1 RLEATFRV
9 IRACPRPKITKTEKP
24 CPAYHDRVTSVFVHC
39 TTRLEK
45 EIFSIADIKCKPIER
60 MKSMGTQQ
68 YKAFLLRLQRNEG
81 QPQWRAIIENAQ
93 TGERLRFAD
102 QNQMLRYLLN
112 DLTDISPAANKPTS
126 QADSGEN

>member
-1 RLEATFRV
+1 
-9 IRACPRPKITKTEKP
+9 
-24 CPAYHDRVTSVFVHC
+24 
-39 TTRLEK
+39 
-45 EIFSIADIKCKPIER
+45 

-81 QPQWRAIIENAQ
+81 QPQWRATIENAQ

-112 DLTDISPAANKPTS
+112 DLTDTSPATNKPTS
-126 QADSGEN
+126 EVDSGEN